1 LLSEYTT
8 TSVGLYS
15 TEAVDNSPHR
25 QVGLGFLEIPILRS
39 VIVLSLDVTMAVTCL
54 LLAMLLRFDGQIEQP
69 YLDLLPVYA
78 VVLAVARLSSNWSF
92 KLHQWSFRLSGLQDG
107 ARIVAAAAAGT
118 SAFIVVLFLAR
129 LLLPPRSVVVL
140 ELLAT
145 AAGMTAL
152 RFAPRLGWA
161 YLTQFN
167 RVRRG
172 DSRRTLIIGA
182 GAAGEMLLRDLRRSV
197 DHRYNVVGFIDDD
210 PTMWSKML
218 GGCPVFGGLSSLRR
232 KVQELRIDTLLVAIP
247 RSSAKIVREVVATCE
262 GLAVQIK
269 VLPVSYVYFQERGA
283 ANMLHDLS
291 PQDLL
296 AREPVTFSAEERS
309 TLAGRRVL
317 VTGAAGSI
325 GSEICRQLLD
335 LGVPSVFGV
344 DINENGLYLL
354 EHRMRKLHPGKL
366 SIDVA
371 DIRDQTRLVSLMKQF
386 KPHDVFH
393 AAAHKHVPL
402 MESAPN
408 EAIKNNVIGTSH
420 VLHAAERNG
429 VENFIFISSDKAVA
443 PTSVMGATK
452 RVGELMTRA
461 VAQRSAM
468 NACAVR
474 FGNVL
479 GSEGSV
485 VPLFRQQI
493 EAGGPVTI
501 TDPEM
506 RRYFM
511 TIPEAVGLVLKA
523 GYGRFG
529 ELCMLNM
536 GEPVRIVDLARQMI
550 LMSGGVPDVDIKIV
564 YTGLRPGEKLN
575 EELVM
580 ENEEVTSRVE
590 GKIQVIA
597 GPPPP
602 GDIWR
607 IVGDLQAAAATED
620 HVAAISLLGQLV
632 PTFRH
637 SGASSIVQWRFGKR
651 LATGGE

>member
-1 LLSEYTT
+1 MN
-8 TSVGLYS
+8 
-15 TEAVDNSPHR
+15 NSPHR
-25 QVGLGFLEIPILRS
+25 QVGLGLLEIPLLRS
-39 VIVLSLDVTMAVTCL
+39 AIVLLLDATIAVASLLV
-54 LLAMLLRFDGQIEQP
+54 AMLLRFDGRIEQP
-69 YLDLLPVYA
+69 YLDLLPVYIG
-78 VVLAVARLSSNWSF
+78 VLVVARLACNWPF
-92 KLHQWSFRLSGLQDG
+92 RLHHWSFRLSGLHDG
-107 ARIVAAAAAGT
+107 ARIVAAVVAGT
-118 SAFIVVLFLAR
+118 GAFILMLFMAR
-129 LLLPPRSVVVL
+129 ILTPPRAVVVL
-140 ELLAT
+140 EFLAT
-145 AAGMTAL
+145 AAAMTAV
-152 RFAPRLGWA
+152 RFAPRLGWS
-161 YLTQFN
+161 YVMQFN

-197 DHRYNVVGFIDDD
+197 DHRYHVIGFIDDD
-210 PTMWSKML
+210 HGTWSSMV
-218 GGCPVFGGLSSLRR
+218 GGRPVFGGLSSLRR
-232 KVQELRIDTLLVAIP
+232 KIEELRIDTLLVAIP
-247 RSSAKIVREVVATCE
+247 RSSARIVREVVATCA
-262 GLAVQIK
+262 GLGVQIK
-269 VLPVSYVYFQERGA
+269 VLPVSYIYFQERGA
-283 ANMLHDLS
+283 ASLLHDLS

-296 AREPVTFSAEERS
+296 AREPVTFTAQERS
-309 TLAGRRVL
+309 TLAERRVL

-335 LGVPSVFGV
+335 LGVPSVLGV

-354 EHRMRKLHPGKL
+354 EHQMRKLHPGKL
-366 SIDVA
+366 AIDVV
-371 DIRDQTRLVSLMKQF
+371 DIRDQSRMMSLMRQF

-408 EAIKNNVIGTSH
+408 EAIKNNVSGTSH

-461 VAQRSAM
+461 VAQRSSM

-529 ELCMLNM
+529 DLCMLNM
-536 GEPVRIVDLARQMI
+536 GEPVRILDLAQQMI
-550 LMSGGVPDVDIKIV
+550 LMAGCVPDVDVHIV

-580 ENEEVTSRVE
+580 EDEEVTSRVE

-602 GDIWR
+602 ADIWQ
-607 IVGDLQAAAATED
+607 IVSELQNAAAAED
-620 HVAAISLLGQLV
+620 DVAVVTLLGRLV
-632 PTFRH
+632 PTYQH
-637 SGASSIVQWRFGKR
+637 PGAR
-651 LATGGE
+651 LASAATSQLVSQAH

>member
-1 LLSEYTT
+1 LTT
-8 TSVGLYS
+8 V
-15 TEAVDNSPHR
+15 NKSPHR
-25 QVGLGFLEIPILRS
+25 QIGLGFLEIPLLRS
-39 VIVLSLDVTMAVTCL
+39 VIVLSLDVAMAVTCL
-54 LLAMLLRFDGQIEQP
+54 FLAMLLRFDGRIEQA
-69 YLDLLPVYA
+69 YWDLLPVYA
-78 VVLAVARLSSNWSF
+78 VTLIVARLASNWSF
-92 KLHQWSFRLSGLQDG
+92 RLHQWSFRLSGLHDG
-107 ARIVAAAAAGT
+107 ARIVFAAVAGT
-118 SAFIVVLFLAR
+118 AAFIVILFLAHV
-129 LLLPPRSVVVL
+129 LNPPRSVVVL

-145 AAGMTAL
+145 AAAMTAL
-152 RFAPRLGWA
+152 RFGPRLG
-161 YLTQFN
+161 LTYVTQIN

-182 GAAGEMLLRDLRRSV
+182 GAAGEMLLRDLRRSL
-197 DHRYNVVGFIDDD
+197 DHRYRVLGFIDDD
-210 PTMWSKML
+210 QAMWSSMVGGRPVL
-218 GGCPVFGGLSSLRR
+218 GGLNSLRR
-232 KVQELRIDTLLVAIP
+232 KVEQLRVDTLLVAIP
-247 RSSAKIVREVVATCE
+247 RSSARIVREVVEKCA
-262 GLAVQIK
+262 GLTVQVK
-269 VLPVSYVYFQERGA
+269 VLPVSYIYFQERGA
-283 ANMLHDLS
+283 ASMLHDLS

-296 AREPVTFSAEERS
+296 AREPVRFTAQERS
-309 TLAGRRVL
+309 TLADRRIL

-335 LGVPSVFGV
+335 LGVPSVLGV

-354 EHRMRKLHPGKL
+354 EHQMRKLHPGKL
-366 SIDVA
+366 AIDVA
-371 DIRDQTRLVSLMKQF
+371 DIRDQSRLASLMKQF
-386 KPHDVFH
+386 KPQDVFH

-408 EAIKNNVIGTSH
+408 EAIKNNVGGTSH
-420 VLHAAERNG
+420 VLHAAEKNG

-461 VAQRSAM
+461 VAQRSKM

-485 VPLFRQQI
+485 VPHFRQQI
-493 EAGGPVTI
+493 NAGGPVTI

-536 GEPVRIVDLARQMI
+536 GEPVRILDLAKQMI
-550 LMSGGVPDVDIKIV
+550 LMAGCVPDVDIQIV

-602 GDIWR
+602 ADIWQ
-607 IVGDLQAAAATED
+607 IVGDLQTAAAAED
-620 HVAAISLLGQLV
+620 QVAVLRLLGRLV
-632 PTFRH
+632 PTYRH
-637 SGASSIVQWRFGKR
+637 PGVE
-651 LATGGE
+651 LATAATSQLVSQSN

>member
-1 LLSEYTT
+1 VNT
-8 TSVGLYS
+8 
-15 TEAVDNSPHR
+15 SPHR
-25 QVGLGFLEIPILRS
+25 QIGLGFLEIPLLRS
-39 VIVLSLDVTMAVTCL
+39 VIVLSLDVMMAVVSL
-54 LLAMLLRFDGQIEQP
+54 VLALVLRFEGRFDGPIERQ
-69 YLDLLPVYA
+69 YWDLLPTYA
-78 VVLAVARLSSNWSF
+78 MVLVGVRLASNLSF
-92 KLHQWSFRLSGLQDG
+92 RLHKWSFRLSGLHDG
-107 ARIVAAAAAGT
+107 VRVVAAAAAGT
-118 SAFIVVLFLAR
+118 GAFVVILFMAHVLI
-129 LLLPPRSVVVL
+129 PPRSVVVL

-145 AAGMTAL
+145 AAAMTAL
-152 RFAPRLGWA
+152 RFAPRLGLT

-172 DSRRTLIIGA
+172 DSRRTLIVGA
-182 GAAGEMLLRDLRRSV
+182 GAAGEMLLRDLRRSL
-197 DHRYNVVGFIDDD
+197 DHRYRVLGFIDDD
-210 PTMWSKML
+210 QAMWSSL
-218 GGCPVFGGLSSLRR
+218 VGGRPVFGGMMSLRR
-232 KVQELRIDTLLVAIP
+232 KVEELRVDTLLVAIP
-247 RSSAKIVREVVATCE
+247 RSSARIVREVVEKCA
-262 GLAVQIK
+262 GLTVQVK
-269 VLPVSYVYFQERGA
+269 VLPVSYIYFQERGA
-283 ANMLHDLS
+283 ASMLHDLS

-296 AREPVTFSAEERS
+296 SREPVRFTAQERS
-309 TLAGRRVL
+309 TLADRRVL

-335 LGVPSVFGV
+335 LGVPSILGV

-354 EHRMRKLHPGKL
+354 EHQMRKLHPGKL
-366 SIDVA
+366 AIDVA
-371 DIRDQTRLVSLMKQF
+371 DIRDQSRLNLLMKQF

-408 EAIKNNVIGTSH
+408 EAIKNNVGGTSH
-420 VLHAAERNG
+420 VLQAAERNG

-461 VAQRSAM
+461 VAQRSSM

-493 EAGGPVTI
+493 NAGGPVTI

-536 GEPVRIVDLARQMI
+536 GEPVRILDLAKQMI
-550 LMSGGVPDVDIKIV
+550 LMAGCVPDVDIQIV

-597 GPPPP
+597 GPAPPA
-602 GDIWR
+602 DIWQ
-607 IVGDLQAAAATED
+607 IVGDLQTAAAAED
-620 HVAAISLLGQLV
+620 QVAVLRLLGRLV
-632 PTFRH
+632 PTYRH
-637 SGASSIVQWRFGKR
+637 PGTLLASA
-651 LATGGE
+651 ATSELVPQDN

>member
-1 LLSEYTT
+1 MGVYDGALVYTRW
-8 TSVGLYS
+8 L
-15 TEAVDNSPHR
+15 AVVKSPHR
-25 QVGLGFLEIPILRS
+25 QIGLGFLEVPLLRS
-39 VIVLSLDVTMAVTCL
+39 AIVLSLDAMMAVVCL
-54 LLAMLLRFDGQIEQP
+54 LLAMVLRFDGRIEQSYWELMP
-69 YLDLLPVYA
+69 LYIGSLVA
-78 VVLAVARLSSNWSF
+78 ARLASNWSF
-92 KLHQWSFRLSGLQDG
+92 RLHQWSFRLSGLHDG
-107 ARIVAAAAAGT
+107 ARVVASAVAGT
-118 SAFIVVLFLAR
+118 GVFIAILFMARVLT
-129 LLLPPRSVVVL
+129 PPRAVVVI

-145 AAGMTAL
+145 AAAMTAL
-152 RFAPRLGWA
+152 RFAPRLGLS
-161 YLTQFN
+161 YLMHFN

-172 DSRRTLIIGA
+172 DSRRTLIVGA

-197 DHRYNVVGFIDDD
+197 DHRYHVLGFIDDD
-210 PTMWSKML
+210 QAMWSSRV
-218 GGCPVFGGLSSLRR
+218 GGRPVFGGLPSLRR
-232 KVQELRIDTLLVAIP
+232 RVEELRVDTLLVAIP
-247 RSSAKIVREVVATCE
+247 RSSAKIVRDVVAKCA
-262 GLAVQIK
+262 GLGVQIK
-269 VLPVSYVYFQERGA
+269 VLPVSYIYFQERGA
-283 ANMLHDLS
+283 ASMLHDLS

-296 AREPVTFSAEERS
+296 AREPVRFTAQERS
-309 TLAGRRVL
+309 TLADRRVL

-335 LGVPSVFGV
+335 LGVPSVLGV

-354 EHRMRKLHPGKL
+354 EHQMRKLHPGKL
-366 SIDVA
+366 AIDVV
-371 DIRDQTRLVSLMKQF
+371 DIRDQSRMTSLIKQF

-402 MESAPN
+402 MEAAPN
-408 EAIKNNVIGTSH
+408 EAVKNNVSGTSH
-420 VLHAAERNG
+420 VLHAAEKHG

-452 RVGELMTRA
+452 RAGELMTRA

-493 EAGGPVTI
+493 ESGGPVTI

-536 GEPVRIVDLARQMI
+536 GEPVRILDLAQQMI
-550 LMSGGVPDVDIKIV
+550 LMAGCVPGEDIQIV

-580 ENEEVTSRVE
+580 ESEEVTSRIE

-602 GDIWR
+602 ADIWQ
-607 IVGDLQAAAATED
+607 IVSELQNAAAAED
-620 HVAAISLLGQLV
+620 QVAVVALLGRLV
-632 PTFRH
+632 PTYRH
-637 SGASSIVQWRFGKR
+637 PGVQ
-651 LATGGE
+651 LANAATSQLVRQTH

>member
-1 LLSEYTT
+1 MLVYTPLRP
-8 TSVGLYS
+8 V
-15 TEAVDNSPHR
+15 ERSPHR
-25 QVGLGFLEIPILRS
+25 QVGLAFLEIPVLRS
-39 VIVLSLDVTMAVTCL
+39 AIILFLDVTMAVTCL
-54 LLAMLLRFDGQIEQP
+54 VLAMLLRFDGEIEQP
-69 YLDLLPVYA
+69 YRDLLPVYA
-78 VVLAVARLSSNWSF
+78 LALVAARVCSNWSF
-92 KLHQWSFRLSGLQDG
+92 RLHQWSFRLSGLHDG
-107 ARIVAAAAAGT
+107 TRIVAAALTGT
-118 SAFIVVLFLAR
+118 GAFIAVLFLVH

-140 ELLAT
+140 ELFAS
-145 AAGMTAL
+145 AAAMTAL
-152 RFAPRLGWA
+152 RFAPRLGWT
-161 YLTQFN
+161 YLTQFK

-197 DHRYNVVGFIDDD
+197 DHRYYVVGFIDDD
-210 PTMWSKML
+210 PAMWNKRL
-218 GGCPVFGGLSSLRR
+218 GGRQVFGGLSSLRR
-232 KVQELRIDTLLVAIP
+232 KIQELRIDTLLVAIP
-247 RSSAKIVREVVATCE
+247 RSSAKIVREVVATCA
-262 GLAVQIK
+262 GLVVQIK
-269 VLPVSYVYFQERGA
+269 VLPVSYIYFQERGA
-283 ANMLHDLS
+283 ASMLHGLS

-296 AREPVTFSAEERS
+296 AREPVRFSAEERS

-335 LGVPSVFGV
+335 LGVPSVLGV

-354 EHRMRKLHPGKL
+354 EHQMRKSHPGKL
-366 SIDVA
+366 AIDVA
-371 DIRDQTRLVSLMKQF
+371 DIRDESRVTSLMRQF
-386 KPHDVFH
+386 NPHDVFH

-408 EAIKNNVIGTSH
+408 EAIKNNVIGTSY

-452 RVGELMTRA
+452 RAGELMTRA

-493 EAGGPVTI
+493 ESGGPVTI

-529 ELCMLNM
+529 DLCMLNM
-536 GEPVRIVDLARQMI
+536 GEPVKILDLARQMI
-550 LMSGGVPDVDIKIV
+550 LMGGGVPDVDIKIV

-580 ENEEVTSRVE
+580 EDEEVTSRVE
-590 GKIQVIA
+590 GKIRVIA

-602 GDIWR
+602 GDIWQ
-607 IVGDLQAAAATED
+607 IVSDLQAAAAAED
-620 HVAAISLLGQLV
+620 HRAAVALLARLV
-632 PTFRH
+632 PTYRH
-637 SGASSIVQWRFGKR
+637 SGASSVVEWTFGNDA
-651 LATGGE
+651 ATGSSRQ